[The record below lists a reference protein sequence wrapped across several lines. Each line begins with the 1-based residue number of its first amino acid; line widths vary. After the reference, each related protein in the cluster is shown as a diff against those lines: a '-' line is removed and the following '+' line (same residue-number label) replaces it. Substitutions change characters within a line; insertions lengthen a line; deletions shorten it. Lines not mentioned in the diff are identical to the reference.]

1 VCMNRVSTHGPESP
15 IQAAKEDRHARA
27 LKSRLNAVCWI
38 ASLGRMVNAYVG
50 KIMTAMT
57 FKLIQRLRL
66 QPHDLGGP
74 SRMEMLQEH
83 ADACR

>member
-1 VCMNRVSTHGPESP
+1 
-15 IQAAKEDRHARA
+15 
-27 LKSRLNAVCWI
+27 
-38 ASLGRMVNAYVG
+38 
-50 KIMTAMT
+50 MTAMT